1 MKYIDL
7 HVHSNRSDGTDS
19 PAELVKRAAARG
31 LSAVAL
37 TDHDTVN
44 GIEEAIQA
52 AKLESQAGR
61 SIQIIPGIEISAG
74 YKQRDIHILGLFIQ
88 WNNLDLKNALEIA
101 IQSRERR
108 NEEMVSRLRKAGISI
123 TIDDLRNQE
132 PDTVI
137 TRAHFARFLTE
148 QGYVHS
154 KAEAFEKYL
163 NPSTPYYV
171 PRSYIEP
178 SKAISLIKNSGGIAI
193 LAHPLLYEHTLQET
207 KILMETVIHHG
218 IEGFEAIYSSHSDSD
233 EQLVRSFAKK
243 HHLLIT
249 GGSDYHGSNKPL
261 IQLGT
266 GRGNLKIPY
275 SILES
280 LEDYLKSRIK

>member
-137 TRAHFARFLTE
+137 TRAHFARMLMKK
-148 QGYVHS
+148 GYVGS
-154 KAEAFEKYL
+154 YREAFDRFLGDGKPCYVEREKI
-163 NPSTPYYV
+163 TPKEA
-171 PRSYIEP
+171 IE
-178 SKAISLIKNSGGIAI
+178 LIHQAKGLAI
-193 LAHPLLYEHTLQET
+193 LTHPLLYHMGEQEL
-207 KILMETVIHHG
+207 KKLIVQCKSDGLDG
-218 IEGFEAIYSSHSDSD
+218 LEAIYSMNNGAEERQMKELAAEFGLAIS
-233 EQLVRSFAKK
+233 
-243 HHLLIT
+243 
-249 GGSDYHGSNKPL
+249 GGSDFQGATKPH
-261 IQLGT
+261 IDLGV
-266 GRGNLKIPY
+266 GRGNLLIPEEV
-275 SILES
+275 L
-280 LEDYLKSRIK
+280 LNLKKLLYNGI